1 MKKIFT
7 FVAVAMMAFASQA
20 NVLTVC
26 DGTDESIY
34 VPMYGFMYDTEL
46 TTSQMIYPAE
56 MLTDMVGATITQV
69 KFYSSS
75 INFYDGQMGLCLLS
89 NAKDNF
95 DDETLVLSTLYAT
108 TVPVQGANELVFD
121 LFEPFVYE
129 GGNLLVDCFV
139 YEEGRWGLTSFYGT
153 NMNYNASIYSYEYS
167 GDGNYIPVAFLP
179 KVTFTYEASEVPP
192 VVYDETCAAPNGQ
205 YVIIDKEK
213 ALVTITNNEPGATV
227 HYVVT
232 LDGELVE
239 EGDFTGETWEYIAVG
254 AGDWRISC
262 VASMPG
268 KNDSQPGGVFF
279 PIAPGQQPVG
289 VDEMMAGKT
298 VSNVRYYNVAGQEMQ
313 EANGLTIVVTTYT
326 DGTTNAVK
334 VMK

>member
-7 FVAVAMMAFASQA
+7 FAAVAMMAFASQA

-26 DGTDESIY
+26 DGTDKSNY
-34 VPMYGFMYDTEL
+34 VPMFGYMYDTEL

-69 KFYSSS
+69 KFYSEQLK
-75 INFYDGQMGLCLLS
+75 FYNGQMALGMQS

-95 DDETLVLSTLYAT
+95 DDETLVLTSMNAL
-108 TVPVQGANELVFD
+108 TVPVEGAQELVFD
-121 LFEPFVYE
+121 LSEPFVYE
-129 GGNLLVDCFV
+129 GGNLLIDAYV
-139 YEEGRWGLTSFYGT
+139 YEEGHWGTTYFYGV
-153 NMNYNASIYSYEYS
+153 NVDFKASICSYDYWGESVY
-167 GDGNYIPVAFLP
+167 NLYTFLP
-179 KVTFTYEASEVPP
+179 KVTFTYEAGEAP
-192 VVYDETCAAPNGQ
+192 VYDETCAAPNGQ

-213 ALVTITNNEPGATV
+213 ALVTITNNEPDATV

-239 EGDFTGETWEYIAVG
+239 EGDFTGETWEYVAVG

-279 PIAPGQQPVG
+279 PIEPGQTPVS

-298 VSNVRYYNVAGQEMQ
+298 VSSVRYFNVAGQEMQ
-313 EANGLTIVVTTYT
+313 EANGMTIVVTTYT
-326 DGTTNAVK
+326 DGTNSAVK
-334 VMK
+334 VVK

>member
-7 FVAVAMMAFASQA
+7 FAAVAMMAFASQA

-26 DGTDESIY
+26 DGTDQSNY

-69 KFYSSS
+69 KFYSDE
-75 INFYDGQMGLCLLS
+75 IRFYDGQMALGLQS

-95 DDETLVLSTLYAT
+95 DDETLVLTSLNAL
-108 TVPVQGANELVFD
+108 TVPVQGAQELVFD
-121 LFEPFVYE
+121 LTEPFVYE
-129 GGNLLVDCFV
+129 GGNLLIDAYV
-139 YEEGRWGLTSFYGT
+139 YEEGHWGSTSFNGVKVDF
-153 NMNYNASIYSYEYS
+153 NASIVSYGYWGETIYS
-167 GDGNYIPVAFLP
+167 PLTFLP
-179 KVTFTYEASEVPP
+179 KVTFTYEAEAP

-213 ALVTITNNEPGATV
+213 ALVTITNNEPDATV

-279 PIAPGQQPVG
+279 PIEENQWPTA

-298 VSNVRYYNVAGQEMQ
+298 VSNVRYFNMAGQEMQ

-326 DGTTNAVK
+326 DGTKSAVK